1 MGRILE
7 RLSWL
12 ITVRPYVTLAVIL
25 IITIVLTAGA
35 AQRAEIDETD
45 GFLPPDSPIALAMDE
60 ISDLFGESGGIITAT
75 VMFRGEALTPEALAQ
90 MVDLTDRILL
100 EPDVQPLLVSG
111 HQAITPASVIGVALQ
126 VDDFSGVS
134 QDAIDQVSAA
144 PEISA
149 ALAAMTG
156 SDEDGTSIAVTTIR
170 LRDTGDERSSAA
182 ELRIHEL
189 TVADEG
195 PLRVSSVSPA
205 VVEDEYQEANRT
217 GTAPLVGIALLLIA
231 GLLLFFLRSLSDLL
245 LTLGGLVVS
254 LIWLI
259 GAEGWLGPNGLGIT
273 GRPSGISVMI
283 PIIVISLTVDY
294 AIQSISHYREQRLG
308 DTPVIEALRASMRIV
323 MVPLLLAAVTTIG
336 SLLVQLISPIPAI
349 GDFGIVAGLGVGMSL
364 IVMLTLIP
372 AARAILDRRKEARGD
387 LKPPTLVADAIPRI
401 GPLAEALGRSVT
413 RRPMPY
419 IVAVAVVSV
428 ALGIASTDIE
438 ARFSIHDVLPSGGDA
453 LADLNT
459 LDAAFGGSTENTN
472 IVIEAES
479 TDTRTFL
486 NLQDLRLAFEDEER
500 RPVAAAGPIEN
511 SYELLALDW
520 VDYSGEPGD
529 RYDDDLATL
538 YSEATAGL
546 VLVPAQMQS
555 FLDQLE
561 LRDPTISNYLVN
573 RPSGVDTILLQ
584 FPAYGLDTDKVRLLQ
599 ADIEEIWQGDDEAIT
614 ATSDG
619 IISVAVTDEITGR
632 QTESIIVTVVVA
644 MLILMVFYWTTLRQP
659 ALAIVAV
666 GPIVL
671 VLIWVLGTMALV
683 GIPYTLTTSIITALS
698 IGIGVDY
705 TIHVI
710 QRYREEFTRTRNPEQ
725 AAIRTLATTGSA
737 LMGSALT
744 TAIGLGVLAFA
755 PTVAT
760 QQFGI
765 TAAITIAYALIIST
779 VLVPPAMTIWG
790 AYQNMR
796 LRSALERSW
805 AELDA
810 ALED

>member
-25 IITIVLTAGA
+25 IITIVLAAGA

-100 EPDVQPLLVSG
+100 EPDVRPLLVSG
-111 HQAITPASVIGVALQ
+111 HQAITPASVIGAALQ

-387 LKPPTLVADAIPRI
+387 LKPPALVADAIPRI

-472 IVIEAES
+472 VVIEAES

>member
-25 IITIVLTAGA
+25 IITIVLAAGA

-75 VMFRGEALTPEALAQ
+75 VMFRGEALTAEALAQ

-520 VDYSGEPGD
+520 VDNSGEPGD

-659 ALAIVAV
+659 ALALVAV

>member
-25 IITIVLTAGA
+25 IITIVLAAGA

-100 EPDVQPLLVSG
+100 EPDVRPLLVSG
-111 HQAITPASVIGVALQ
+111 HQAITPASVIGAAMQ

-372 AARAILDRRKEARGD
+372 AARAILDRRKEERGD

-486 NLQDLRLAFEDEER
+486 NLQDLRLAFEDEAR

-599 ADIEEIWQGDDEAIT
+599 AEIEEIWQGDDEAIT

>member
-25 IITIVLTAGA
+25 IITIVLAAGA

-100 EPDVQPLLVSG
+100 EPDVRPLLVSG
-111 HQAITPASVIGVALQ
+111 HQAITPASVIGAALQ

-254 LIWLI
+254 LIWLV

-387 LKPPTLVADAIPRI
+387 LNPPTLVADAIPRI

-428 ALGIASTDIE
+428 VLGIASTDIE

-486 NLQDLRLAFEDEER
+486 NLQDLRLAFEDEAR

>member
-25 IITIVLTAGA
+25 LITIVLAAGA

-60 ISDLFGESGGIITAT
+60 IGDLFGESGGIITAT
-75 VMFRGEALTPEALAQ
+75 VIFRGEALTPEALDQ

-100 EPDVQPLLVSG
+100 EPDVRPLLVSG
-111 HQAITPASVIGVALQ
+111 HQAITPASVIGAALE
-126 VDDFSGVS
+126 VDDFNGVS
-134 QDAIDQVSAA
+134 QDAIDQASAA
-144 PEISA
+144 PEIQA

-156 SDEDGTSIAVTTIR
+156 TDDDGTSIAVTTIR
-170 LRDTGDERSSAA
+170 LRDTGDERPSAA

-205 VVEDEYQEANRT
+205 VVEDEYTEANRT
-217 GTAPLVGIALLLIA
+217 GTAPLIGIALLLIA

-254 LIWLI
+254 LIWLV

-372 AARAILDRRKEARGD
+372 AVRAILDRRREARGD

-401 GPLAEALGRSVT
+401 GPLAEALGQSVT

-428 ALGIASTDIE
+428 ALGIASTGIE
-438 ARFSIHDVLPSGGDA
+438 ARFSIEDVLPSGGDA
-453 LADLNT
+453 LADLQS
-459 LDAAFGGSTENTN
+459 LDAAFGGSTEITN
-472 IVIEAES
+472 IVIEAEA

-486 NLQDLRLAFEDEER
+486 NLQDFRLAFDDEQR
-500 RPVAAAGPIEN
+500 RPIAAAGPIEN

-520 VDYSGEPGD
+520 VDNSGEPED
-529 RYDDDLATL
+529 RYDDELAAL

-546 VLVPAQMQS
+546 VLVPAKMQP

-561 LRDPTISNYLVN
+561 LRDPTISSYLVN

-619 IISVAVTDEITGR
+619 IISVAVTDEITSR
-632 QTESIIVTVVVA
+632 QTESIVVTIVVA

-659 ALAIVAV
+659 ALALVAV

-671 VLIWVLGTMALV
+671 VLLWVLGTMALV

-725 AAIRTLATTGSA
+725 AAIRTLATTGTA
-737 LMGSALT
+737 LVGSALT

>member
-25 IITIVLTAGA
+25 IITIVLAAGA

-100 EPDVQPLLVSG
+100 EPDVRPLLVSG
-111 HQAITPASVIGVALQ
+111 HQAITPASVIGAALQ

-254 LIWLI
+254 LIWLV

-308 DTPVIEALRASMRIV
+308 DTPVIESLRASMRIV

-428 ALGIASTDIE
+428 VLGIASTDIE

>member
-25 IITIVLTAGA
+25 IITIVLAAGA

-254 LIWLI
+254 LIWLV

>member
-25 IITIVLTAGA
+25 IITVVLAAGA

-100 EPDVQPLLVSG
+100 EPDVRPLLVSG
-111 HQAITPASVIGVALQ
+111 HQAITPASVIGAALQ
-126 VDDFSGVS
+126 VDDFSWVS

-520 VDYSGEPGD
+520 VDNSGEPGD

>member
-25 IITIVLTAGA
+25 IITIVLAAGA

-75 VMFRGEALTPEALAQ
+75 VMFRGEALTAEALAQ

-100 EPDVQPLLVSG
+100 EPDVRPLLVSG
-111 HQAITPASVIGVALQ
+111 HQAITPASVIGAALQ

-170 LRDTGDERSSAA
+170 LRDTGDERTSAA

-486 NLQDLRLAFEDEER
+486 NLQDLRLAFEDEAR

>member
-25 IITIVLTAGA
+25 IITVVLAAGA

-75 VMFRGEALTPEALAQ
+75 VMFRGEALTAEALAQ

-100 EPDVQPLLVSG
+100 EPDVRPLLVSG
-111 HQAITPASVIGVALQ
+111 HQAITPASVIGAALQ

>member
-25 IITIVLTAGA
+25 IITIVLAAGA

-100 EPDVQPLLVSG
+100 EPDVRPLLVSG
-111 HQAITPASVIGVALQ
+111 HQAITSASVIGAALQ

-254 LIWLI
+254 LIWLV

-428 ALGIASTDIE
+428 VLGIASTDIE

-486 NLQDLRLAFEDEER
+486 NLQDLRLAFEDEAR

-599 ADIEEIWQGDDEAIT
+599 ADIEEIWQGDDKAIT

-659 ALAIVAV
+659 ALALVAV